1 MAFNP
6 FHRFRKHQ
14 KVFFAILTIICMIT
28 FVFQF
33 GAGDPFTRIMGWF
46 GAGRNRGD
54 KVITLYGDTVRTGQ
68 IEQLRRQRRL
78 AQDFMKIGMLLK
90 LSEGEERLAEQV
102 RNVPP
107 DSPGSSPLPSDVR
120 DIPGLLPRRLQEAFQ
135 GGLPRGARESR
146 FEQALAEL
154 GKIRRAFLLPSVQ
167 DKPEQL
173 KTLDAVANALAF
185 EAFFLNPERKSDEF
199 LFGGR
204 SSKDEDL
211 LDFLIWKH
219 QADKLGITLTEI
231 DVIRELNRGAGSS
244 LPQKPWLPEEPFER
258 NSIVHFFLRPDRERR
273 KEITAT
279 PKELFEALLEEI
291 RVQLAKEVL
300 LGHGSG
306 IREFLA
312 LAEPMRES
320 PTTVTP
326 AEFLDYYR
334 EHRTTLKVA
343 MLPIKVADFTGK
355 VEGQP
360 SEKELVGLY
369 EAYKD
374 KVPNPASSQPG
385 FKEPRRIR
393 LQYASVNPESPFYT
407 AEAAKMAK
415 ALSIYSD
422 AATSAALRVAA
433 GVNPYAAGG
442 GPAWL
447 SIAAL
452 PSAFDPLHEEYER
465 YLREENDLAAGR
477 KNFADEKAVAGG
489 TSGFD
494 LRDRTPF
501 KERPTVYASLVGQLL
516 GSGLDGSAFPLA
528 GASILPGLETLY
540 ERTTLRV
547 FGTTVLAGGSGSP
560 LIALGLPACVTHS
573 AQPRQVV
580 QPLLVQRFEKGLA
593 QRLIIENTES
603 FQERLSKLKS
613 KPAEAEKYVEE
624 AAKKFGFQNFNTTHL
639 DSSYQMADDP
649 SFKALK
655 DAWDNIRKEP
665 MVQQLNRGPLSPLLD
680 MLFGSGPSLYQPLV
694 FPRPDFAP
702 FMGLKDKDI
711 WAYWLIENKPE
722 RVRPFDEVRKEAE
735 ESWRFDRA
743 RKKAYDEA
751 DRINGEL
758 KKMHFSPTD
767 AVRFLRDQ
775 KHGTES
781 EFELDNVARL
791 VEPARPQMIPGSRDR
806 AEFFPYVVPTDKIAY
821 PPPNFVQDLLTLKAV
836 GDSTVIADKPR
847 KHYYVAVLLTRS
859 VPTFHEFSELYG
871 KGPQGDPLWGM
882 MMGDRRRDLDQDL
895 MRQLRVEAAGKD
907 NVNPD
912 GTLKLPESIR
922 IRETSSEGGE

>member
-46 GAGRNRGD
+46 GAGRNRGET
-54 KVITLYGDTVRTGQ
+54 VITLYGDKVRTGQ
-68 IEQLRRQRRL
+68 IEHLRRQRRL
-78 AQDFMKIGMLLK
+78 AQDFMLNTPLMIFLA
-90 LSEGEERLAEQV
+90 EGEDRLAEQV
-102 RNVPP
+102 KNATAG
-107 DSPGSSPLPSDVR
+107 SPGSSPLPAEVSY
-120 DIPGLLPRRLQEAFQ
+120 IPGLLGRRLREAI
-135 GGLPRGARESR
+135 RGEVPPGDRQSR
-146 FEQALAEL
+146 FEQAKAEL
-154 GKIRRAFLLPSVQ
+154 RKIREASLLPSVQ

-185 EAFFLNPERKSDEF
+185 EAWWINPQRKPDEF
-199 LFGGR
+199 FFGGR
-204 SSKDEDL
+204 PQTDDL

-219 QADKLGITLTEI
+219 QADKIGITLTET
-231 DVIRELNRGAGSS
+231 DLIRDLNRTAGTS
-244 LPQKPWLPEEPFER
+244 LTQKLWIPEEPFDR
-258 NSIVHFFLRPDRERR
+258 NALVRGFLHIDRERR
-273 KEITAT
+273 KEVQAT
-279 PKELFEALLEEI
+279 PQDVLDALRQEV
-291 RVQLAKEVL
+291 RVQLAKEAL
-300 LGHGSG
+300 LGRGSG
-306 IREFLA
+306 IRELLA
-312 LAEPMRES
+312 LAEPMRYS
-320 PTTVTP
+320 PTTATP
-326 AEFLDYYR
+326 DEFLDYYR

-343 MLPIKVADFTGK
+343 MLPIKVADFIK
-355 VEGQP
+355 DVEGQP

-407 AEAAKMAK
+407 AEAAKMAR

-422 AATSAALRVAA
+422 AATSAALRLAA

-452 PSAFDPLHEEYER
+452 PSAFDPLREEYER

-477 KNFADEKAVAGG
+477 KSFPDEKAVAGG

-528 GASILPGLETLY
+528 GPSILPGLETLY

-547 FGTTVLAGGSGSP
+547 FGTAVLAGGSGSP
-560 LIALGLPACVTHS
+560 LIGLGLPACVTHS
-573 AQPRQVV
+573 AQPRQLVH
-580 QPLLVQRFEKGLA
+580 PLLVQRFEKELA
-593 QRLIIENTES
+593 QRLVVENIVT
-603 FQERLSKLKS
+603 FHERLSKLKS

-624 AAKKFGFQNFNTTHL
+624 AVGKFGFQNFTTMPHL
-639 DSSYQMADDP
+639 DTIYQMADDP
-649 SFKALK
+649 SVKALK
-655 DAWDNIRKEP
+655 EAWESVRKQP
-665 MVQQLNRGPLSPLLD
+665 FLLGLGFNTGPISPLVD
-680 MLFGSGPSLYQPLV
+680 QLFASPGTLYQPNV
-694 FPRPDFAP
+694 FPRPDLALFTP
-702 FMGLKDKDI
+702 EKNI

-722 RVRPFDEVRKEAE
+722 RMRPFNEIRKEVE

-743 RKKAYDEA
+743 RKLAHDAAE
-751 DRINGEL
+751 RISSEL
-758 KKMHFSPTD
+758 KKSHFSPTD
-767 AVRFLRDQ
+767 AVRFLREQ
-775 KHGTES
+775 KHGT

-791 VEPARPQMIPGSRDR
+791 VEPPGPQMIPGSRDR

-821 PPPNFVQDLLTLKAV
+821 PPSTFVQDLLTLKIP
-836 GDSTVIADKPR
+836 GDSMVLPDRPR
-847 KHYYVAVLLTRS
+847 KHYYVAVLLARS
-859 VPTFHEFSELYG
+859 VPTFRDFSELYG

-882 MMGDRRRDLDQDL
+882 MMDDRRRDLDQDL

-907 NVNPD
+907 KVNPD

-922 IRETSSEGGE
+922 NRENPSEGGE